1 MTLAGLSWLDRR
13 LNIGL
18 GLTGG
23 GDWLISWAPT
33 AMLGEME
40 SVGVTFKEHTK

>member
-1 MTLAGLSWLDRR
+1 MDVTLAGLSWLERL

-23 GDWLISWAPT
+23 GDWLISWELT
-33 AMLGEME
+33 EILGGME
-40 SVGVTFKEHTK
+40 SVGVTWRK

>member
-1 MTLAGLSWLDRR
+1 MTLAGLSWLDSR

-23 GDWLISWAPT
+23 GDWLISWVPT
-33 AMLGEME
+33 ERLGGME
-40 SVGVTFKEHTK
+40 SAGVT

>member
-1 MTLAGLSWLDRR
+1 MILAGISWLDSR

-33 AMLGEME
+33 VMLGGMG
-40 SVGVTFKEHTK
+40 SAGVT